1 MSGFISGIA
10 STFGSVEQT
19 AGSLMSD
26 ASSAIGSFT
35 GGGGLL
41 SDLASA
47 AQALAGGGVVTL
59 GPFTFQD
66 TEVPEQM
73 PYGGQQRLAVQ
84 KMIGGDRQIN
94 TLGLDKDDIKW
105 SGIMRSS
112 DRESRAKQLQSMM
125 ASGKTFSLAWGHEH
139 EQVVISSFQ
148 PVVEAFWISYTI
160 TCCVAPEGATSG
172 QPDFLTSMADDAM
185 SAVGLT
191 PSDLTAATAALGQVQ
206 DAVSAVSSLVPGSS
220 VFGKILNATG
230 AAQSLLTGAQS
241 AADGSLAGV
250 ISAAATGAGL
260 LGATGATALI
270 NQMGGIVQAA
280 GDLGAATQSLGYVN
294 RMAHNLEAQF

>member
-1 MSGFISGIA
+1 MSGFISDI
-10 STFGSVEQT
+10 
-19 AGSLMSD
+19 D
-26 ASSAIGSFT
+26 SAIGSFT

-47 AQALAGGGVVTL
+47 AQALAGGGAVTL
-59 GPFTFQD
+59 GSFTFQD

-112 DRESRAKQLQSMM
+112 DRESRAKQLLGMM
-125 ASGKTFSLAWGHEH
+125 ASGKTFSLAWGQEH

-160 TCCVAPEGATSG
+160 TCCVAPPPKSASKKK
-172 QPDFLTSMADDAM
+172 PDFLTRMADDAM

-191 PSDLTAATAALGQVQ
+191 PSDLTAATSALGQVQ
-206 DAVSAVSSLVPGSS
+206 SAVSAVSSLVPGSS

-250 ISAAATGAGL
+250 INAAATGAGL
-260 LGATGATALI
+260 MGATGATALI
-270 NQMGGIVQAA
+270 NQMGSVVQAA

-294 RMAHNLEAQF
+294 RMAHNLQAQF